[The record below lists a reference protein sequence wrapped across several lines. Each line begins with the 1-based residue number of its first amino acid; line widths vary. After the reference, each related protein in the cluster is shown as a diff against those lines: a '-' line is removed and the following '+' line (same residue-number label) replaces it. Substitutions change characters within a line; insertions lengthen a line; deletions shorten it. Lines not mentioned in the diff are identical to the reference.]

1 MRTVLTLFLLAFLML
16 IPGRESQ
23 AAVVSPTPSSQIDSI
38 AEGHIIPTLKQKK
51 PGFFEKFR
59 AIKALKKLVREQ
71 TESGEKPSKLARAA
85 LIIFGASVIVGAFS
99 NALPVF
105 SYLSLLGILASNI
118 MAMLVLFGNENKNSR
133 RMAKAILI
141 TTLVLL
147 ILAVLLYIALLLF
160 LIALFG

>member
-1 MRTVLTLFLLAFLML
+1 MRTALTLFLLAFLML
-16 IPGRESQ
+16 IPGSEAR
-23 AAVVSPTPSSQIDSI
+23 ATVFSPSAPSLIDSI

-85 LIIFGASVIVGAFS
+85 LIIFGASIIVGAFS

-105 SYLSLLGILASNI
+105 GYLSLMGILASNI
-118 MAMLVLFGNENKNSR
+118 MAMIVLFGTENKNSR
-133 RMAKAILI
+133 KIAKGILI
-141 TTLVLL
+141 ATLVML
-147 ILAVLLYIALLLF
+147 ILAVLVTIALLLF
-160 LIALFG
+160 LIAIFG